1 MEMKLAVWPQA
12 SDSGKPSGLGF
23 CIYKLEEIISILHSS
38 GGGGGELGGTQLQG
52 LKEKNAC
59 ELARTQAGA
68 TSGCVL
74 FLSPSSAPAPPAGR
88 AEGVKQ

>member
-38 GGGGGELGGTQLQG
+38 GGGTQLQG